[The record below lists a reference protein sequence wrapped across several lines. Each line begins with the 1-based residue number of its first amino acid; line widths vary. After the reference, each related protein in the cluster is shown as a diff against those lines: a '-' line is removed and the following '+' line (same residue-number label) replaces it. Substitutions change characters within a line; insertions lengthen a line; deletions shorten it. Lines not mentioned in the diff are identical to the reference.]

1 MEFNTE
7 KYHRRSIRLKGY
19 DYSRTGYYFVTI
31 CSRERECL
39 FGEVG
44 DSKIILNEMGVLAEK
59 MWRELPDRFPAVLI
73 DQFVVM
79 PNHLHGIIRIME
91 HIQNGKA
98 AECGGLMNQTPTPK
112 RASDEWNMMKNPG
125 MTLGKIVRYY
135 KARSALKIKT
145 MMNVSFYWQRNYYE
159 HIIRDENELLR
170 IRKYI
175 NLNPVSWPQDE
186 DNPVNEMKR

>member
-1 MEFNTE
+1 
-7 KYHRRSIRLKGY
+7 
-19 DYSRTGYYFVTI
+19 
-31 CSRERECL
+31 
-39 FGEVG
+39 
-44 DSKIILNEMGVLAEK
+44 